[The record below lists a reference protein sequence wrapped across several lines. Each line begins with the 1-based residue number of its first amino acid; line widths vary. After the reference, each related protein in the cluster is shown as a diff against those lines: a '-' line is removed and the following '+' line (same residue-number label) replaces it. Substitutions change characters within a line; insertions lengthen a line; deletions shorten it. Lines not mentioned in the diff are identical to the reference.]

1 MVFDLHDATFDKRQ
15 PERLVDPA
23 EDSSKISS
31 WENQN
36 DSLLKN
42 LEFMPQLSESN
53 EASNSFLIDK
63 SQYKKIEPKNDIN
76 LP

>member
-1 MVFDLHDATFDKRQ
+1 MVTDLHDATFDKFQ
-15 PERLVDPA
+15 PKRLVDPA

-36 DSLLKN
+36 YSLIKN
-42 LEFMPQLSESN
+42 LEFMPQISESN

-63 SQYKKIEPKNDIN
+63 SQYKKIEHKNDIN